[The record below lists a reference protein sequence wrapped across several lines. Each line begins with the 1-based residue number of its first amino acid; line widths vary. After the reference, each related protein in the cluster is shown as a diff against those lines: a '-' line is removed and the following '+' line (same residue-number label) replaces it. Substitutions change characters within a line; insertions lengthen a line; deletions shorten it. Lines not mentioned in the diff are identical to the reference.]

1 MLVPMRSLLILAGLA
16 VSLAAASQ
24 DIYRWVDK
32 NGVVHFSDQP
42 GADNAVLIKTVE
54 PNTMDAAEPSPSSGS
69 GSGGDEDEPE
79 EPEVAPYDN
88 LSIVSPTPDQVF
100 FGGDAVV
107 TATAELDGTLR
118 PDHSVVFF
126 LNGNRHEAT
135 GLSMEFSDLA
145 RGSYF
150 LRASILDQAGR
161 PVLSS
166 QQISFHVRQPSINS
180 PQSPQ
185 GRPTPPPRPTPRPT
199 PLPAPSR

>member
-1 MLVPMRSLLILAGLA
+1 MLMSMRSILILAGLA

-24 DIYRWVDK
+24 EIYRWVDK
-32 NGVVHFSDQP
+32 DGVVHFSDQP
-42 GADNAVLIKTVE
+42 GAPNAELITVLE
-54 PNTMDAAEPSPSSGS
+54 PNVSDAQEAESASAAAASRS
-69 GSGGDEDEPE
+69 EPQ
-79 EPEVAPYDN
+79 EPGAAPYDS

-100 FGGDAVV
+100 FGADAVV
-107 TATAELDGTLR
+107 TATVELGGTLR

-126 LNGNRHEAT
+126 LNGNRHEAS
-135 GLSMEFSDLA
+135 GLSAEFANLA

-161 PVLSS
+161 PVISS

-185 GRPTPPPRPTPRPT
+185 APPRPQPRPR
-199 PLPAPSR
+199 S

>member
-1 MLVPMRSLLILAGLA
+1 MYIAHPDPRRTGSFRRPRPGHLRWG
-16 VSLAAASQ
+16 Q
-24 DIYRWVDK
+24 DS
-32 NGVVHFSDQP
+32 VVHF
-42 GADNAVLIKTVE
+42 ADRPDPTAVLIKTVE
-54 PNTMDAAEPSPSSGS
+54 PNTMDAAESSVAASTGS
-69 GSGGDEDEPE
+69 EDDRE
-79 EPEVAPYDN
+79 EMAPYQS

-107 TATAELDGTLR
+107 TASAELDGTLR

-135 GLSMEFSDLA
+135 GLSMEFADLE

-166 QQISFHVRQPSINS
+166 QQISFHVRQQSINS
-180 PQSPQ
+180 PQNS
-185 GRPTPPPRPTPRPT
+185 
-199 PLPAPSR
+199 A

>member
-1 MLVPMRSLLILAGLA
+1 MLVPMRSILILAGLA
-16 VSLAAASQ
+16 VSLVAASQ

-32 NGVVHFSDQP
+32 DGVVHFSDQP

-54 PNTMDAAEPSPSSGS
+54 PNTMDAAESSSSVGAS
-69 GSGGDEDEPE
+69 TGGDEDEP
-79 EPEVAPYDN
+79 PADEVAPYGS

-107 TATAELDGTLR
+107 TALAELDGTLR

-135 GLSMEFSDLA
+135 GLSMEFPELA

-150 LRASILDQAGR
+150 LRVSILDQAGR
-161 PVLSS
+161 PAISS
-166 QQISFHVRQPSINS
+166 QQVGFHVRQPSINS

-185 GRPTPPPRPTPRPT
+185 ARPTPRPPPRPTPRP
-199 PLPAPSR
+199 APSR